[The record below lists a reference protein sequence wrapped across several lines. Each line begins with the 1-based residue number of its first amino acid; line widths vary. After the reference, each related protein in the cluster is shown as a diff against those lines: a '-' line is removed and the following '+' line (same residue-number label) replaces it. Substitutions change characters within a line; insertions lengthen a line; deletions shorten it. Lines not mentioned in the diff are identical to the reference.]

1 MAIPNRR
8 VKRFVEDLDT
18 RVSVGLD
25 LPVARQAGDNQGYF
39 ATTKTT
45 MDAVK
50 NDIKLLLMTERGERL
65 FQPFLGMNIRRF
77 LFEQITDD
85 TAIEIEN
92 DIVDVFQRW
101 LPFVDLR
108 NIEVNRRDDINQVT
122 INIEFNINRTP
133 NATESVQVTFDGVGD
148 ETSSATGDG
157 AY

>member
-1 MAIPNRR
+1 VAIPNRR

-25 LPVARQAGDNQGYF
+25 LPIARQAGDNQGYF

-45 MDAVK
+45 IDAIK
-50 NDIKLLLMTERGERL
+50 NDIRLLLMTQRGERL

-92 DIVDVFQRW
+92 DIVDTIQTW
-101 LPFVDLR
+101 LPFVELRDIDVDLGDQDR
-108 NIEVNRRDDINQVT
+108 NKIS
-122 INIEFNINRTP
+122 INITFNIR
-133 NATESVQVTFDGVGD
+133 NAPTELESVGVVL
-148 ETSSATGDG
+148 E
-157 AY
+157 

>member
-1 MAIPNRR
+1 VAIPNRR

-18 RVSVGLD
+18 RVSVGLN
-25 LPVARQAGDNQGYF
+25 LPIARQSGDREGYF

-92 DIVDVFQRW
+92 DIVDTFQTW
-101 LPFVDLR
+101 LPFVELRDIDVDLGDQ
-108 NIEVNRRDDINQVT
+108 NKNTIK
-122 INIEFNINRTP
+122 INITFNIR
-133 NATESVQVTFDGVGD
+133 NAPTELQSVGVVL
-148 ETSSATGDG
+148 E
-157 AY
+157 

>member
-25 LPVARQAGDNQGYF
+25 LPIARQAGDNQGYF

-45 MDAVK
+45 IDAIK
-50 NDIKLLLMTERGERL
+50 NDIRLLLMTQRGERL

-92 DIVDVFQRW
+92 DIVDTIQTW
-101 LPFVDLR
+101 LPFVELRDIDVDLGDQDR
-108 NIEVNRRDDINQVT
+108 NKIS
-122 INIEFNINRTP
+122 INITFNIR
-133 NATESVQVTFDGVGD
+133 NAPTELESVGVVL
-148 ETSSATGDG
+148 E
-157 AY
+157 

>member
-8 VKRFVEDLDT
+8 VKRFIEDLDE

-25 LPVARQAGDNQGYF
+25 LPIARQPGDQGGYF

-50 NDIKLLLMTERGERL
+50 NDIKLLLMTQRGERL

-92 DIVDVFQRW
+92 DIVDTFQTW
-101 LPFVDLR
+101 LPLVQLQDIDVDLGDQDK
-108 NIEVNRRDDINQVT
+108 NTIKINE
-122 INIEFNINRTP
+122 ILN
-133 NATESVQVTFDGVGD
+133 
-148 ETSSATGDG
+148 
-157 AY
+157 

>member
-65 FQPFLGMNIRRF
+65 FQPFLGMNIKRF

-92 DIVDVFQRW
+92 DIVDTFQTW
-101 LPFVDLR
+101 LPFVELRDIDVDLGDQ
-108 NIEVNRRDDINQVT
+108 NKNTIK
-122 INIEFNINRTP
+122 INITFNIR
-133 NATESVQVTFDGVGD
+133 NAPTELQSVGVVL
-148 ETSSATGDG
+148 E
-157 AY
+157 

>member
-25 LPVARQAGDNQGYF
+25 FPVARQAGDQMGYF

-45 MDAVK
+45 MDAIK
-50 NDIKLLLMTERGERL
+50 NDIKLLLTTERGERL

-92 DIVDVFQRW
+92 DIVDTFQTW
-101 LPFVDLR
+101 LPFVQLQD
-108 NIEVNRRDDINQVT
+108 IEVDLGDQDRNAIKINVT
-122 INIEFNINRTP
+122 FNIQ
-133 NATESVQVTFDGVGD
+133 NAPTELQSVGVVL
-148 ETSSATGDG
+148 E
-157 AY
+157 

>member
-1 MAIPNRR
+1 MAIPDRR
-8 VKRFVEDLDT
+8 VKRFVEDRDS

-25 LPVARQAGDNQGYF
+25 FPVGRQAGDQMGYF

-50 NDIKLLLMTERGERL
+50 NDVRLLLMTQRGERL

-92 DIVDVFQRW
+92 DIVDTFQTW
-101 LPFVDLR
+101 LPFVELQ
-108 NIEVNRRDDINQVT
+108 NIEVDLGDQDRNTIKINVT
-122 INIEFNINRTP
+122 FNIR
-133 NATESVQVTFDGVGD
+133 NAPTDLQSVGVVL
-148 ETSSATGDG
+148 E
-157 AY
+157 